1 MLTSS
6 HVVAPWRWPKYYP
19 EEWLRSV
26 NEKHTYY
33 TVEIRHPDGMF
44 LTTIELAPVSYHH
57 AKRDVAILKFENEDD
72 AINILAECNYFPYE
86 LNTKHTLSSNTV
98 SLSCISI

>member
-6 HVVAPWRWPKYYP
+6 HVVAPWKWPNYYP

-44 LTTIELAPVSYHH
+44 LTSIELAPISYHH
-57 AKRDVAILKFENEDD
+57 SKRDVSVLKFENEDD
-72 AINILAECNYFPYE
+72 AINTLAEFDYYPLD
-86 LNTKHTLSSNTV
+86 LNTNQLLDPNAV
-98 SLSCISI
+98 S